1 MPKDGMCWRHVTI
14 GTHNSWLPGDPRGF
28 RSKDHKIHSSGDYK
42 NPPPTGEHVGLYEYS
57 KRISGEPIIILS
69 ELRPVV
75 GRAILR
81 KLKKLGYRI
90 LALAVAGMHCHM
102 LIELPDDIDRVWEI
116 VGQCKAT
123 SSHAIRD
130 RLPGRVWVN
139 RGSARRV
146 DTAEYQRNVYY
157 YILHQKDAWIWSF
170 KDGFPEEE
178 PRRLED
184 SPSGL
189 NT

>member
-1 MPKDGMCWRHVTI
+1 M
-14 GTHNSWLPGDPRGF
+14 
-28 RSKDHKIHSSGDYK
+28 
-42 NPPPTGEHVGLYEYS
+42 
-57 KRISGEPIIILS
+57 
-69 ELRPVV
+69 
-75 GRAILR
+75 
-81 KLKKLGYRI
+81 
-90 LALAVAGMHCHM
+90 ALAVAGMHCHM

-170 KDGFPEEE
+170 KDGFPDEE